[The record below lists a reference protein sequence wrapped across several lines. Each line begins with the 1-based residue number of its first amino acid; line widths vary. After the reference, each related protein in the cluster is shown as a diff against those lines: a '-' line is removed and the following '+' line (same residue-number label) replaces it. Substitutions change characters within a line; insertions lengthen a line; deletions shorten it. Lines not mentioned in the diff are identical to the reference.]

1 MAHLEANNADL
12 LNRCRAAEAAAVAE
26 SAAADALR
34 AENLE
39 LASKLANAAQ
49 HAAADAPRQ
58 AEAGAESA
66 AVDALHAEDLELA
79 SKLAAADAAQHAAA
93 PKPARSSSRCTSWRK
108 IPPRLLRL
116 ALWTMVWIK
125 MILSPMILHLCLAKR
140 NQRRSLACQS
150 QDIQLNKWMRQV
162 TDVMLLFWW

>member
-1 MAHLEANNADL
+1 MPQAWQTERKPSLRHTMAHLEANNADL

-39 LASKLANAAQ
+39 LASKLANAAR
-49 HAAADAPRQ
+49 HAA
-58 AEAGAESA
+58 AGAESA
-66 AVDALHAEDLELA
+66 AV
-79 SKLAAADAAQHAAA
+79 DAAQHAAA

-140 NQRRSLACQS
+140 NQRRSLACRS